1 MDLTKMRSFCAFNI
15 KGDALVR
22 ALNKCSENDASAVEN
37 YSEIVNILLV
47 KGQTLGEYFHELLL
61 YSDSPL
67 VGECAKYPTD
77 LRIKAIEYDL
87 GVVRE
92 VVSVNAERLKL
103 EIAEN
108 TGNKAIFV
116 MPDYENGSFDYDA
129 EYFLDNIR
137 KNGSG
142 IFAKYRAFTFNGKLK
157 PIENPDPISLGD
169 LKNYEVQRRQVVEN
183 TLCFLNDKPA
193 QNVLLYGD
201 RGAGKSSTVKA
212 VFNEYKAL
220 RMVEIAKEDIRL
232 LPELFEILGK
242 TGLKF
247 IVMIDDL
254 SFAEADDRFA
264 ALKAAL
270 DGSLSAKP
278 ENILIY
284 ATTNRR
290 KIIRETVAEREIGA
304 ADAID
309 ESMSLSD
316 RFGLF
321 ITFSKP
327 DKLLY
332 LDIVHKLCA
341 DKGINVEQT
350 RVDEAAE
357 RFATR
362 HSGRSPR
369 TARQF
374 VEWLYSRIELN
385 LEY

>member
-1 MDLTKMRSFCAFNI
+1 MDLTKMRSFCAFEI
-15 KGDALVR
+15 KDDRLVGALSR
-22 ALNKCSENDASAVEN
+22 CAENDISAVEQ
-37 YSEIVNILLV
+37 YSEIVNILLTN
-47 KGQTLGEYFHELLL
+47 GQTLGEYFHELLL
-61 YSDSPL
+61 YSASPL
-67 VGECAKYPTD
+67 VEECAKHPNE
-77 LRIKAIEYDL
+77 LRKSAIEYDL
-87 GVVRE
+87 SIVRDI
-92 VVSVNAERLKL
+92 VSVNSEQLKL

-108 TGNKAIFV
+108 TGSKAIFR
-116 MPDYENGSFDYDA
+116 MPDYENGSFDYTT
-129 EYFLDNIR
+129 EYFLDFVR

-142 IFAKYRAFTFNGKLK
+142 IFAKYRAFSYNGKLK
-157 PIENPDPISLGD
+157 PIENPDPITLAD
-169 LKNYEVQRRQVVEN
+169 LKNYEVQRRQVIEN

-212 VFNEYKAL
+212 VFNEYKQL

-232 LPELFEILGK
+232 MPELFETLGR

-254 SFAEADDRFA
+254 SFSEVDDRFA

-278 ENILIY
+278 ANILIY

-290 KIIRETVAEREIGA
+290 KIVRETVAEREISA

-321 ITFSKP
+321 ITFSRP

-341 DKGINVEQT
+341 DRGITADKARIE
-350 RVDEAAE
+350 EAAE

-374 VEWLYSRIELN
+374 VEWLSGRIELD

>member
-1 MDLTKMRSFCAFNI
+1 MDFSKFKSFCAFNI
-15 KGDALVR
+15 KDDRLVKNFQLCTEPNG
-22 ALNKCSENDASAVEN
+22 AEE
-37 YSEIVNILLV
+37 YSDIVNILLT

-67 VGECAKYPTD
+67 VEECAKNPTSQ
-77 LRIKAIEYDL
+77 RIKAIEYDL
-87 GVVRE
+87 SIVKE
-92 VVSVNAERLKL
+92 LVSTNSERLKL
-103 EIAEN
+103 ELAES
-108 TGNKAIFV
+108 TGNKLFFR
-116 MPDYENGSFDYDA
+116 MPDYDNGSFDYDA
-129 EYFLDNIR
+129 EYFIDFIR

-142 IFAKYRAFTFNGKLK
+142 IFAKYRAFSYNGKLK
-157 PIENPDPISLGD
+157 PIENPDPITLTD
-169 LKNYEVQRRQVVEN
+169 LKNYEVQRKQVLEN
-183 TLCFLNDKPA
+183 TLCFINDKPA

-212 VFNEYKAL
+212 IFNEYKQL
-220 RMVEIAKEDIRL
+220 RMVEISKEDIRL
-232 LPELFEILGK
+232 LPDLFELLGK

-254 SFAEADDRFA
+254 SFSEVDDRFA

-290 KIIRETVAEREIGA
+290 KIVRETVAEREISA

-332 LDIVHKLCA
+332 LDIVHKLCE
-341 DKGINVEQT
+341 DKGITAEQS

-369 TARQF
+369 AARQF
-374 VEWLYSRIELN
+374 VEWLSGRIELG

>member
-1 MDLTKMRSFCAFNI
+1 MDLTKMRSFCAFDI
-15 KGDALVR
+15 KDDRLIKALG
-22 ALNKCSENDASAVEN
+22 KCAENDVSAVEK
-37 YSEIVNILLV
+37 YSEIVNILLTEG
-47 KGQTLGEYFHELLL
+47 KTLGEYFHGLLL
-61 YSDSPL
+61 YSASPL
-67 VGECAKYPTD
+67 VEECAKHPNE
-77 LRIKAIEYDL
+77 LRKSAIEYDL
-87 GVVRE
+87 SIVRDI
-92 VVSVNAERLKL
+92 VSVNSEQLKL

-108 TGNKAIFV
+108 TGSKAIFR
-116 MPDYENGSFDYDA
+116 MPDYENGSFDYTA
-129 EYFLDNIR
+129 EYFLDFVR

-142 IFAKYRAFTFNGKLK
+142 IFAKYRAFSFNGKLK
-157 PIENPDPISLGD
+157 PIENPDPITLSD
-169 LKNYEVQRRQVVEN
+169 LKNYEVQRKQVIEN

-212 VFNEYKAL
+212 IFNEYKQL

-232 LPELFEILGK
+232 LPGLFETLGR

-254 SFAEADDRFA
+254 SFSEVDDRFA

-278 ENILIY
+278 ANILIY

-290 KIIRETVAEREIGA
+290 KIVRETVAEREISA

-321 ITFSKP
+321 ITFSRP

-341 DKGINVEQT
+341 DRGITADKARVE
-350 RVDEAAE
+350 EAAE

-374 VEWLYSRIELN
+374 VEWLSGRIELN